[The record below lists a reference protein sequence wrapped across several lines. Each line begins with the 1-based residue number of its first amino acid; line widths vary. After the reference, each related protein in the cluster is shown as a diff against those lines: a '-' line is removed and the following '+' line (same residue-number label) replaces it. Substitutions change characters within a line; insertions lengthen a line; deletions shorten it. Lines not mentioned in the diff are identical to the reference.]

1 MTDNRGMID
10 HLLWLDI
17 IMQKVYVDNN
27 DKQLQFLSWNR
38 WICCVVRMHQLI
50 DRKLQNTVKDHSNL
64 HQNVFINTPYEN
76 YKNEFPFHFKLVFKG
91 LTKCLN
97 TV

>member
-10 HLLWLDI
+10 HLLRLDI

-50 DRKLQNTVKDHSNL
+50 DRKLLNTVKDHNL
-64 HQNVFINTPYEN
+64 TVIFIRMYS
-76 YKNEFPFHFKLVFKG
+76 
-91 LTKCLN
+91 LTLHTKITKMSSPSILN
-97 TV
+97 